1 MTDTTA
7 PFDPKAFVRNLT
19 QRPGVYRMVSGSG
32 EVLYVGKAR
41 NLKKRVSSYFNRS
54 QKSARIEL
62 MLTQVED
69 VQITVT
75 HTEAEALILENNL
88 IKELRPRYNVLLR
101 DDKSYPWIYL
111 SSHQEFPRLSFHRG
125 ARKGPGR
132 WFGPFPSGGAV
143 RETLNTLQKV
153 FLIRQCRDTF
163 FANRSRP
170 CLQYQIKRCT
180 APCVGYIS
188 REDYEEDVRH
198 AVLFLEGK
206 SSQVV
211 EELGERMEAA
221 SERLAFEEAA
231 HYRDRI
237 QALQVVQERQYIIGE
252 KGDLDVVA
260 CVSDGVT
267 ACVTVFFFRQ
277 GRNLGNKVFFPKI
290 PEGSDETEVV
300 AAFLARYY
308 IGRKSPPELVLSHP
322 IQERALLA
330 EALSRESGHKVRVT
344 HSVRKERRRWL
355 DMALTNARHA
365 LSARA
370 SSQAMALHRLEA
382 LQDELALPA
391 LPERIECFDI
401 SHTRGEATVASCVV
415 FNQEGPLK
423 SDYRR
428 FNIRGITPGDD
439 YAAMRQALSR
449 RYQRL
454 KKGEGILP
462 DILLID
468 GGKGQVAQA
477 EAVLEELQVD
487 DVYLLGIAKGPERRP
502 GEETLIL
509 SDEAGRS
516 VTLGPDSPALQ
527 LLQQVRD
534 EAHRFAIAGHRNQRG
549 KARSR
554 SALEDIPGLGP
565 KRRQALLRHFG
576 GVKAIARAGV
586 EDLARTP
593 GISRA
598 LAEKVY
604 DHYHGESG

>member
-111 SSHQEFPRLSFHRG
+111 SSHQDFPRLSFHRG

-290 PEGSDETEVV
+290 PEGSDETE
-300 AAFLARYY
+300 
-308 IGRKSPPELVLSHP
+308 GWPPSWHAITSAVNP
-322 IQERALLA
+322 
-330 EALSRESGHKVRVT
+330 
-344 HSVRKERRRWL
+344 RRNWW
-355 DMALTNARHA
+355 
-365 LSARA
+365 SA
-370 SSQAMALHRLEA
+370 
-382 LQDELALPA
+382 
-391 LPERIECFDI
+391 
-401 SHTRGEATVASCVV
+401 T
-415 FNQEGPLK
+415 
-423 SDYRR
+423 
-428 FNIRGITPGDD
+428 
-439 YAAMRQALSR
+439 
-449 RYQRL
+449 
-454 KKGEGILP
+454 
-462 DILLID
+462 
-468 GGKGQVAQA
+468 
-477 EAVLEELQVD
+477 
-487 DVYLLGIAKGPERRP
+487 
-502 GEETLIL
+502 
-509 SDEAGRS
+509 
-516 VTLGPDSPALQ
+516 
-527 LLQQVRD
+527 
-534 EAHRFAIAGHRNQRG
+534 
-549 KARSR
+549 RSR
-554 SALEDIPGLGP
+554 SGSCWG
-565 KRRQALLRHFG
+565 RHCPESPATRS
-576 GVKAIARAGV
+576 VSPTRCERSAAAGSTW
-586 EDLARTP
+586 R
-593 GISRA
+593 
-598 LAEKVY
+598 
-604 DHYHGESG
+604 

>member
-1 MTDTTA
+1 MTDVPS
-7 PFDPKAFVRNLT
+7 PFDPKAFVRSLT
-19 QRPGVYRMVSGSG
+19 QRPGVYRMVDGRG

-41 NLKKRVSSYFNRS
+41 NLKKRVASYFTRS
-54 QKSARIEL
+54 RKSARIEL
-62 MLTQVED
+62 MLTQVQGIQ
-69 VQITVT
+69 VTVT
-75 HTEAEALILENNL
+75 HTEAEALILENTL

-111 SSHQEFPRLSFHRG
+111 SSHQDFPRLSFHRG

-132 WFGPFPSGGAV
+132 WFGPFPSGYAV

-153 FLIRQCRDTF
+153 FRIRQCQDSF
-163 FANRSRP
+163 FSNRSRP
-170 CLQYQIKRCT
+170 CLQHQIKRCT

-188 REDYEEDVRH
+188 REAYQEDVRH
-198 AVLFLEGK
+198 AVLFLEGR
-206 SSQVV
+206 SNQVI
-211 EELGERMEAA
+211 EELGARMEAA
-221 SERLAFEEAA
+221 SERLEFEAA
-231 HYRDRI
+231 AQYRDRI
-237 QALQVVQERQYIIGE
+237 QALQAVQERQYIVGE
-252 KGDLDVVA
+252 KGDLDVIA

-277 GRNLGNKVFFPKI
+277 GRNLGNKVFYPRI
-290 PEGSDETEVV
+290 PEGADEAEVL

-308 IGRKSPPELVLSHP
+308 IGRKAPPELVISHTIP
-322 IQERALLA
+322 EQKVLG
-330 EALSRESGHKVRVT
+330 EALSRESGHRVRVT

-355 DMALTNARHA
+355 EMALTNARHA
-365 LSARA
+365 LTART
-370 SSQAMALHRLEA
+370 STQAMALHRLEA
-382 LQDELALPA
+382 LQDALQLPA

-401 SHTRGEATVASCVV
+401 SHTRGEATVAACVV
-415 FNQEGPLK
+415 FNQDGPLK

-454 KKGEGILP
+454 KKGEGVLP

-468 GGKGQVAQA
+468 GGQGQVAQA

-487 DVYLLGIAKGPERRP
+487 DVYLVGIAKGPERRP

-509 SDEAGRS
+509 SAEDGREK
-516 VTLGPDSPALQ
+516 TLGPDAPALQ

-534 EAHRFAIAGHRNQRG
+534 EAHRFAIAGHRQQRG
-549 KARSR
+549 KARTR

-576 GVKAIARAGV
+576 GLKAVARAGV

-598 LAEKVY
+598 LAQKVY
-604 DHYHGESG
+604 DHYHGDSG

>member
-1 MTDTTA
+1 MTDA
-7 PFDPKAFVRNLT
+7 PSAFDPKAFVRNLT
-19 QRPGVYRMVSGSG
+19 QRPGVYRMVDGQG

-41 NLKKRVSSYFNRS
+41 NLKKRVASYFNRS

-62 MLTQVED
+62 MLTQVRD

-75 HTEAEALILENNL
+75 HTEAEALILENTL

-111 SSHQEFPRLSFHRG
+111 SSHQDFPRLSFHRG

-153 FLIRQCRDTF
+153 FRIRQCQDTF
-163 FANRSRP
+163 FSNRSRP
-170 CLQYQIKRCT
+170 CLQHQIKRCT

-188 REDYEEDVRH
+188 REAYQEDVRH
-198 AVLFLEGK
+198 AVLFLEGR
-206 SSQVV
+206 SNQVI
-211 EELGERMEAA
+211 EELGARMEAA
-221 SERLAFEEAA
+221 SERLDFEAA
-231 HYRDRI
+231 AQYRDRI
-237 QALQVVQERQYIIGE
+237 QALQAVQERQYIVGE
-252 KGDLDVVA
+252 KGDLDVIA

-277 GRNLGNKVFFPKI
+277 GRSLGNKVFYPRI
-290 PEGSDETEVV
+290 PDGADEAEVLS
-300 AAFLARYY
+300 AFLARYY
-308 IGRKSPPELVLSHP
+308 IGRKSPPELVISHAIP
-322 IQERALLA
+322 EQKVLG
-330 EALSRESGHKVRVT
+330 EALSRESGHRVRVT

-355 DMALTNARHA
+355 EMALTNARHA
-365 LSARA
+365 LAARA
-370 SSQAMALHRLEA
+370 STQAMALHRLEA
-382 LQDELALPA
+382 LQDELRLAA

-454 KKGEGILP
+454 KKGEGVLP

-487 DVYLLGIAKGPERRP
+487 DVYLVGIAKGPERRP

-509 SDEAGRS
+509 SDEDGRA
-516 VTLGPDSPALQ
+516 VTLGPDSPALL

-534 EAHRFAIAGHRNQRG
+534 EAHRFAIAGHRQQRG
-549 KARSR
+549 KARNR
-554 SALEDIPGLGP
+554 SALEAIPGLGP

-576 GVKAIARAGV
+576 GLKAVARAGV
-586 EDLARTP
+586 EDLARAP

-598 LAEKVY
+598 LAQKVY
-604 DHYHGESG
+604 DHYHGDGG